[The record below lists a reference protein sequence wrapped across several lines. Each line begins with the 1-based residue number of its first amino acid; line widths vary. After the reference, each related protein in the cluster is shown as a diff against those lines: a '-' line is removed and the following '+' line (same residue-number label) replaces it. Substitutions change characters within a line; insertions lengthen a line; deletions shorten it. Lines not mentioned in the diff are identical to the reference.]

1 MSTKK
6 TYVTLALA
14 LGVIAVGGTVAGVLL
29 WSNLKR
35 AEATPLRSERAKLI
49 LYAIDCSIVAATVG
63 DQPMKWSWLDM
74 EWQAYVSQGEHLL
87 KVATDVGSAT
97 TKIHLRPEHRGGELY
112 IIVDGKAS
120 PPMLESTDLGFKV
133 PLQPNRK

>member
-6 TYVTLALA
+6 VHFRLSLALA
-14 LGVIAVGGTVAGVLL
+14 VIGVAGTVAGVLF

-35 AEATPLRSERAKLI
+35 AEATPVRSERAKII
-49 LYAIDCSIVAATVG
+49 LYAIDCSIIAATVG

-74 EWQAYVSQGEHLL
+74 EWQAYVSQGEQLL
-87 KVATDVGSAT
+87 KVATDVGGAT

-120 PPMLESTDLGFKV
+120 PPMLKSTDLGFKV
-133 PLQPNRK
+133 PLQANRE